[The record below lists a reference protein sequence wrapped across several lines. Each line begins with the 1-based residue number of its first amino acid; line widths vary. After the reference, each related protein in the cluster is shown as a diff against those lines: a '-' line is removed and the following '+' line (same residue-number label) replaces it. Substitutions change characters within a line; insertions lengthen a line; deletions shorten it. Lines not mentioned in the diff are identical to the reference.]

1 MSRTA
6 ATASVVSKI
15 TVWGPDMTEL
25 VLSNAR
31 IVLADAE
38 VTGSVLVRDGVIT
51 DIDTRN
57 ARTGEDFG
65 GDYLIP
71 GLVELHTDHL
81 ENHYRPRP
89 GVFWDPLAAL
99 HAHDV
104 QISGSGITT
113 VFDAVR
119 IGSDVDLPDMFSH
132 AQKLVE
138 AIRQGPEQGWLRAE
152 HFLHLRCELPSHDVV
167 EHFEAFADHKLTRLA
182 SVMDHTPG
190 QRQFRS
196 LDDYKRF
203 YAKHMGQ
210 NEEQMMAYIQARQA
224 EHDTYSAGNRNA
236 IVARAHELGLALASH
251 DDATLAHVEEAA
263 EDGISI
269 AEFPT
274 TLEAAAAAH
283 DAGQAVLMGAPNVV
297 RGKSHSGNI
306 SASDLVAAGLLDIL
320 SSDYVPFALL
330 QAVFI
335 LPQRLEEISLHQAM
349 LTVTRNPAEAAG
361 LVDRGEIAIGK
372 RADLVRVSG
381 STRVPAVRAVWK
393 EGIRVS

>member
-1 MSRTA
+1 MS
-6 ATASVVSKI
+6 
-15 TVWGPDMTEL
+15 EL

-31 IVLADAE
+31 VVLADSV
-38 VTGSVLVRDGVIT
+38 VTGSVLVRNGKIA
-51 DIDTRN
+51 DIDTKN
-57 ARTGEDFG
+57 ISVGEDFA

-119 IGSDVDLPDMFSH
+119 IGSDIDLPNMFEHS
-132 AQKLVE
+132 KNLVD
-138 AIRQGPEQGWLRAE
+138 AVRAGPEQGWLRAE

-167 EHFEAFADHKLTRLA
+167 EHFEAFADHPQTRLA

-210 NEEQMMAYIQARQA
+210 NEAQMLAYIEARQA
-224 EHDTYSAGNRNA
+224 EHDRYSAPNRQA
-236 IVARAHELGLALASH
+236 IVARAHALGLALASH
-251 DDATLAHVEEAA
+251 DDATLAQVEEAS

-335 LPQRLEEISLHQAM
+335 LPQRLEEVSLPQAL

-361 LVDRGEIAIGK
+361 LHDRGEIAIGK

-381 STRVPAVRAVWK
+381 QTRVPAVRAVWK

>member
-1 MSRTA
+1 MS
-6 ATASVVSKI
+6 
-15 TVWGPDMTEL
+15 EL

-31 IVLADAE
+31 VVLADDV
-38 VTGSVLVRDGVIT
+38 VTGSVLVRDGKIA
-51 DIDTRN
+51 DIDTKN

-119 IGSDVDLPDMFSH
+119 IGSDVDLPSMFEHS
-132 AQKLVE
+132 KNLVD
-138 AIRQGPEQGWLRAE
+138 AVRAGPEQGWLRAE

-167 EHFEAFADHKLTRLA
+167 EHFEAFADHPQTRLA

-210 NEEQMMAYIQARQA
+210 NEAQMLAYIEARQA
-224 EHDTYSAGNRNA
+224 EHDRYSAPNRQA

-251 DDATLAHVEEAA
+251 DDATLAQVEEAA
-263 EDGISI
+263 EDGVSI

-330 QAVFI
+330 QAVFV
-335 LPQRLEEISLHQAM
+335 LPQRLQEVSLPQAL
-349 LTVTRNPAEAAG
+349 LTVTKNPAEAAG

-381 STRVPAVRAVWK
+381 ETRVPAVRAVWK

>member
-1 MSRTA
+1 
-6 ATASVVSKI
+6 
-15 TVWGPDMTEL
+15 MTEL